1 VRSQPRPREVIEKDI
16 ELANLAVETAQADLA
31 DAQDWL
37 AELELELDELP
48 PEGVDEELWHAHRD
62 PRQQVLL

>member
-1 VRSQPRPREVIEKDI
+1 VKAQPRPREVIEKDI

-37 AELELELDELP
+37 AALELELDELP